1 MQTRPDFDFEVVNIS
16 EVGRGNALFL
26 VDLMQGRDNPNIVN
40 ILREN
45 WKAGKYP
52 NSSIDFIKAN
62 LKFWGKA

>member
-1 MQTRPDFDFEVVNIS
+1 LNSSPKLDLEVVNLN

-26 VDLMQGRDNPNIVN
+26 VDLMNGRDNPNIVK

-52 NSSIDFIKAN
+52 DSSIDFIKAN